1 MAVMIVC
8 QLCGQETPRN
18 SGPQK
23 YCPDCAKKADHLRSQ
38 NRDQRKAAVEA
49 RRRATERKKRQ
60 QAGREGAK
68 VSAGAVVR
76 ETDFTLSQWAA
87 MARNYLPPYN
97 SYGQL
102 KAYVRLNGHLPPR
115 EALKPGKDAGVAPIK
130 TMEGNWY
137 NRSFY

>member
-8 QLCGQETPRN
+8 QLCGKETPRN

-23 YCPDCAKKADHLRSQ
+23 YCPDCSKKADHMRSQ
-38 NRDQRKAAVEA
+38 SRDRSNAAIEA
-49 RRRATERKKRQ
+49 RKRAAERKQK
-60 QAGREGAK
+60 AKIGREGAK
-68 VSAGAVVR
+68 VSAGAAVR
-76 ETDFTLSQWAA
+76 EADFTLSQWAA

-102 KAYVRLNGHLPPR
+102 TAYVRLNGHLPPQ

-130 TMEGNWY
+130 TTEGNWY

>member
-8 QLCGQETPRN
+8 QLCGKETPRN

-23 YCPDCAKKADHLRSQ
+23 YCPACAKKADYLRSQ
-38 NRDQRKAAVEA
+38 SRDRSNAAIEA
-49 RRRATERKKRQ
+49 RKRAAERKQK
-60 QAGREGAK
+60 AKIGREGAK
-68 VSAGAVVR
+68 VSAGAAVR
-76 ETDFTLSQWAA
+76 EEDFSLSQWAA

-97 SYGQL
+97 SYGHL

-130 TMEGNWY
+130 TTEGNWY

>member
-8 QLCGQETPRN
+8 QLCGKETPRN

-23 YCPDCAKKADHLRSQ
+23 YCPACAKKADRLRWQSQ
-38 NRDQRKAAVEA
+38 DRSKAAIEA
-49 RRRATERKKRQ
+49 RRRAAERKKREK
-60 QAGREGAK
+60 AGREGAK
-68 VSAGAVVR
+68 VSAGAAVR
-76 ETDFTLSQWAA
+76 EEDFSLSQWAA

-115 EALKPGKDAGVAPIK
+115 EALKPGKDAGVGPIK
-130 TMEGNWY
+130 TVEGNWY